1 MQAVNMYTK
10 TPFRIHISNN
20 MYTNWHFRIHI

>member
-1 MQAVNMYTK
+1 MQAVNVYIK
-10 TPFRIHISNN
+10 TPFRIHIGNN